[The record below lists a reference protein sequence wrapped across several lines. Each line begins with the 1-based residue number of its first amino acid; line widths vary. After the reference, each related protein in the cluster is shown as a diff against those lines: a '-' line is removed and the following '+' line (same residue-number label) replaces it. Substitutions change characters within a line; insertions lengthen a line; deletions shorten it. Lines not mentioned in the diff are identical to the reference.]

1 MYGEIGNSSVT
12 ISDVFKDKNPITFDY
27 RMDPKGFFTIIS
39 ESKDREIIVGRRK
52 IRLTNNTKEK
62 VDLRSATMV
71 SFAKGKYFVSIIT
84 TLNFACHP
92 YFHFSN
98 KDYIFSVV

>member
-1 MYGEIGNSSVT
+1 MYGEIRNSSAT

-52 IRLTNNTKEK
+52 IRLKNNTKEK

-71 SFAKGKYFVSIIT
+71 SFAKGKYFVQYKR
-84 TLNFACHP
+84 LNNPQSEFFLP
-92 YFHFSN
+92 SLFLRPL
-98 KDYIFSVV
+98 K